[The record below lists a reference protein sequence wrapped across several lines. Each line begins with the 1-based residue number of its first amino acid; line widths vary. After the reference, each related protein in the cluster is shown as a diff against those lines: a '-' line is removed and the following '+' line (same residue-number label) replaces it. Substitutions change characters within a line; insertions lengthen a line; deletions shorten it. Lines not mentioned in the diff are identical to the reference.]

1 MGFISYFNDRLKNY
15 FTLWD
20 IKLAQMA
27 AMFFLI
33 IIIKMI
39 PEIISLDYW
48 FYIVGAILTAIRPLY
63 LTFIKK

>member
-33 IIIKMI
+33 IIIKLI

>member
-33 IIIKMI
+33 IIIKLI
-39 PEIISLDYW
+39 PEIISLNYW